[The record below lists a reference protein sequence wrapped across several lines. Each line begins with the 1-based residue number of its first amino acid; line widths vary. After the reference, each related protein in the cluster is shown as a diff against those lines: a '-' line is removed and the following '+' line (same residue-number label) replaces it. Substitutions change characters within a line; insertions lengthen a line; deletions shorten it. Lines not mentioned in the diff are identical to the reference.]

1 MLKKK
6 RHWKYVKINI
16 KIKLENLKFGFFFDL
31 LGHPMRLLYY
41 ILDYVPC
48 FTVEYM
54 DKFMLNV
61 VEKMDGLGLKYCEN
75 DIDKYYDL
83 PCSFVEF

>member
-1 MLKKK
+1 
-6 RHWKYVKINI
+6 
-16 KIKLENLKFGFFFDL
+16 
-31 LGHPMRLLYY
+31 MRLLYY